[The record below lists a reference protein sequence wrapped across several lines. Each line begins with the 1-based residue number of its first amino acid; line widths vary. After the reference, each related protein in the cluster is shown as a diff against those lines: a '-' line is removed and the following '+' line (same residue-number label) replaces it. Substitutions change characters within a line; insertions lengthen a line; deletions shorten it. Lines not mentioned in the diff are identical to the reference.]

1 MEVYIRMKDKCGLEN
16 AVTHTLLA
24 MTLVYAGGMSA
35 ADAANVNEVTGNS
48 ASGAIIKENQ
58 TLSDTSLFG
67 WKYDDVTA
75 ATGGSVTLNNADIF
89 IGSSLTGL
97 KGVYGGY
104 SAGGAS
110 TGNSVSVSGY
120 KHNTPFGNSIIYG
133 GYAGSGAA
141 DGNKITF
148 SNSKSSGSLYGGWGK
163 VGDVKN
169 SVVTITD
176 STISSNVCG
185 GHTNVGTASNNEV
198 QITNS
203 EISYVVVGGEIFT
216 ESANAN
222 GAATNNKVTLIN
234 SSANI
239 AYGGRVG
246 GVFYIATGDT
256 SANGIGDATSNT
268 LTIESLKS
276 GSAIDLE
283 QIYGGTVIGKGSANG
298 NKVILG
304 KTGAG
309 AVSMTDVQRLYGG
322 GSKIGSSSL
331 KGGDANNNTIEIKG
345 NVTLGLSNTSSGGT
359 TIYGG
364 YAAAGEASG
373 NKITVDQ
380 GATVKAYFIY
390 GGNSSSSSDSGLSLT
405 KNNQVIISGDVTV
418 GNSIAGGFATGKSGV
433 AGSVAQ
439 GNKVEVTVGG
449 KVTGPIRGGIS
460 GYGSANENTVNVAG
474 TVTGALVGGW
484 SNNLGSGVGTANSNT
499 VTVSG
504 TVGDNIMGGYSVKG
518 GADSNRLEITGNV
531 TGYTYGGYA
540 GGSRTTDNASR
551 NTVSIGNGGTVG
563 GNIIG
568 GVSAKG
574 SADNNTVQ
582 TQGSGN
588 LGGSVYGGQTT
599 AAAGSAN
606 GNTVELGIGR
616 TVGGVVYGGYAKGD
630 GSTSGSASGNKVIVS
645 GTVNSTATQYTGTVF
660 GGYAL
665 TGTADNNEV
674 TISGGTIASQV
685 MGGYSST
692 GAFGSGSA
700 SSNTVKIIN
709 GSTVSSDI
717 YGGYTGMGNANSNS
731 ILIESGTIGGD
742 IYGGHTGYG
751 TANNNSITIRG
762 AVDMS
767 GRTIYGGDSSSGN
780 AKTGNTLRF
789 ENTGGNIKAIKNID
803 VLGVSALSDNSKV
816 LTITNGVADD
826 LANTTVKLVASDSGL
841 RVGQQITLVQAN
853 SGVIVGT
860 TTLDQATLKKN
871 TNAFISYDFEEV
883 AGLSDKIAVVVTGKE
898 ADTANARA
906 LAESRIAGVALLNQS
921 SDLLID
927 QGFGAVKF
935 NGEDVVKDTYG
946 FAITGGSSIRYNTG
960 SFVKANGFSLIAGL
974 AQKTTVDNGVWHWGA
989 FFENGHSNY
998 STHNDGVDGAVRGDG
1013 DATYNGGGILARFD
1027 SASGMYGEASMRAG
1041 SIKNKFGGFAYN
1053 GGIGSYE
1060 DRSTYYGAYL
1070 GLGQQRQLSKN
1081 TSLDIYGKYF
1091 YTHQQGSDFE
1101 VLGEQVTTAAVK
1113 SSRMQLGGRLTKQV
1127 TAEVSYYGG
1136 VAWEYE
1142 FDGAADMA
1150 VAGADLA
1157 APSLKGS
1164 SGIVE
1169 MGIRLKPSKTDKIT
1183 LDLGAQ
1189 GHFGKR
1195 RGFSGGLQIN
1205 YSF

>member
-1 MEVYIRMKDKCGLEN
+1 MGRQKELK
-16 AVTHTLLA
+16 LA
-24 MTLVYAGGMSA
+24 MVVGCILTSSNAWA
-35 ADAANVNEVTGNS
+35 ADITGNS
-48 ASGAIIKENQ
+48 SSGSASLSNQ
-58 TLSDTSLFG
+58 TQNSGGVYG
-67 WKYDDVTA
+67 WKYDDTSV
-75 ATGGSVTLNNADIF
+75 ATGGSVTLTNADVSY
-89 IGSSLTGL
+89 SSGGTAP
-97 KGVYGGY
+97 KGVFGGYAANAAAQNNTVSITGTNVSVGFAFANCSIYGGY
-104 SAGGAS
+104 S
-110 TGNSVSVSGY
+110 
-120 KHNTPFGNSIIYG
+120 
-133 GYAGSGAA
+133 GSGTAA
-141 DGNKITF
+141 GNTVTLTNAKDT
-148 SNSKSSGSLYGGWGK
+148 SSYGGWAVAGDAANNRIIISGGTGTSATGGHSNAGAASGNNVK
-163 VGDVKN
+163 V
-169 SVVTITD
+169 TD
-176 STISSNVCG
+176 S
-185 GHTNVGTASNNEV
+185 E
-198 QITNS
+198 IT
-203 EISYVVVGGEIFT
+203 YRVVGGEIFT
-216 ESANAN
+216 DGAVATGSASGNSVELVN
-222 GAATNNKVTLIN
+222 SVTNTVH
-234 SSANI
+234 
-239 AYGGRVG
+239 GGRVG
-246 GVFYIATGDT
+246 GVWYVNSDDS
-256 SANGIGDATSNT
+256 SASAKGDATNNT
-268 LTIESLKS
+268 VTIESLKTS
-276 GSAIDLE
+276 AGSVKLE
-283 QIYGGTVIGKGSANG
+283 YVYGGTVVGQGSANG

-309 AVSMTDVQRLYGG
+309 TVSMTDVKQLYGG
-322 GSKIGSSSL
+322 GAINGSSSL
-331 KGGDANNNTIEIKG
+331 KGGTANNNTIEIKG
-345 NVTLGLSNTSSGGT
+345 NVTLGLTNTGQGGT
-359 TIYGG
+359 TILGG
-364 YAAAGEASG
+364 SAFAGEASG

-380 GATVKAYFIY
+380 GATVKAYYIY
-390 GGNSSSSSDSGLSLT
+390 GGYSDKKAASGISQA

-418 GNSIAGGFATGKSGV
+418 GNSISGGFASGKSGT

-439 GNKVEVTVGG
+439 GNKIEVTVGG
-449 KVTGPIRGGIS
+449 KVTGAIRGGIS

-474 TVTGALVGGW
+474 TVTGMVTGGHA
-484 SNNLGSGVGTANSNT
+484 NGSGNNAGTANSNQI
-499 VTVSG
+499 TVSG
-504 TVGDNIMGGYSVKG
+504 TAGDAVVGGWSVGGS
-518 GADSNRLEITGNV
+518 AQANRIEITGTATV
-531 TGYTYGGYA
+531 TGAIYGGYA
-540 GGSRTTDNASR
+540 GG
-551 NTVSIGNGGTVG
+551 G
-563 GNIIG
+563 
-568 GVSAKG
+568 
-574 SADNNTVQ
+574 
-582 TQGSGN
+582 
-588 LGGSVYGGQTT
+588 
-599 AAAGSAN
+599 
-606 GNTVELGIGR
+606 
-616 TVGGVVYGGYAKGD
+616 
-630 GSTSGSASGNKVIVS
+630 
-645 GTVNSTATQYTGTVF
+645 
-660 GGYAL
+660 
-665 TGTADNNEV
+665 
-674 TISGGTIASQV
+674 
-685 MGGYSST
+685 
-692 GAFGSGSA
+692 
-700 SSNTVKIIN
+700 SSNV
-709 GSTVSSDI
+709 D
-717 YGGYTGMGNANSNS
+717 SNS
-731 ILIESGTIGGD
+731 ILIEGSSIGGD
-742 IYGGHTGYG
+742 IYGGYTAGSG
-751 TANNNSITIRG
+751 NANNNSITIRG
-762 AVDMS
+762 AVDLS
-767 GRTIYGGDSSSGN
+767 NRTIYGGSSNSGN

-803 VLGVSALSDNSKV
+803 VLGVSALSDNSKA
-816 LTITNGVADD
+816 LTITNGAADD
-826 LANTTVKLVASDSGL
+826 LANTTVRLIAADDGL
-841 RVGQQITLVQAN
+841 QVGKQITLLTAN
-853 SGVIVGT
+853 AGVIT
-860 TTLDQATLKKN
+860 NSTALDQSSLKKSSN
-871 TNAFISYDFEEV
+871 KFISYDFEEV
-883 AGLSDKIAVVVTGKE
+883 KGQSDKIVVTVTGKE

-906 LAESRIAGVALLNQS
+906 LAESRAAGVALLNQS

-1027 SASGMYGEASMRAG
+1027 SAGGMYGEASMRAG

-1127 TAEVSYYGG
+1127 TADVSYYGG

>member
-1 MEVYIRMKDKCGLEN
+1 MGKKMGRQKELK
-16 AVTHTLLA
+16 LA
-24 MTLVYAGGMSA
+24 MVVDCILTSSNAWA
-35 ADAANVNEVTGNS
+35 ADITGNS
-48 ASGAIIKENQ
+48 SSGSASLSNQ
-58 TLSDTSLFG
+58 TQNSGGVYG
-67 WKYDDVTA
+67 WKYDDTSA
-75 ATGGSVTLNNADIF
+75 ATGGSVTLTNADVSY
-89 IGSSLTGL
+89 SSSSSASP
-97 KGVYGGY
+97 KGVFGGY
-104 SAGGAS
+104 AANAAAQNNTVSITGTVASGGYAFANCS
-110 TGNSVSVSGY
+110 
-120 KHNTPFGNSIIYG
+120 IYG
-133 GYAGSGAA
+133 GYAGSGTAA
-141 DGNKITF
+141 GNTVTLTNAKDT
-148 SNSKSSGSLYGGWGK
+148 SSYGGWAVAGDAANNRITISGGTGTSATGGHSNAGAASGNNVK
-163 VGDVKN
+163 V
-169 SVVTITD
+169 TD
-176 STISSNVCG
+176 S
-185 GHTNVGTASNNEV
+185 
-198 QITNS
+198 
-203 EISYVVVGGEIFT
+203 EIEYRVVGGEIFT
-216 ESANAN
+216 DGAVATGSASGNSIELVN
-222 GAATNNKVTLIN
+222 SVTNTVH
-234 SSANI
+234 
-239 AYGGRVG
+239 GGRVG
-246 GVFYIATGDT
+246 GTFDVSTGDS
-256 SANGIGDATSNT
+256 SAVAEGDATNNT
-268 LTIESLKS
+268 VTIESLKTS
-276 GSAIDLE
+276 AGSVKLE
-283 QIYGGTVIGKGSANG
+283 QVYGGTVIGKGSANG

-449 KVTGPIRGGIS
+449 KVTGAIRGGIS
-460 GYGSANENTVNVAG
+460 AYGSANENTVNVAG
-474 TVTGALVGGW
+474 TVTGMVTGGHA
-484 SNNLGSGVGTANSNT
+484 NGSGNNAGTANSNQI
-499 VTVSG
+499 TVSG
-504 TVGDNIMGGYSVKG
+504 TAGNAVVGGWSVAG
-518 GADSNRLEITGNV
+518 SAQANRIEITG
-531 TGYTYGGYA
+531 
-540 GGSRTTDNASR
+540 
-551 NTVSIGNGGTVG
+551 
-563 GNIIG
+563 
-568 GVSAKG
+568 
-574 SADNNTVQ
+574 
-582 TQGSGN
+582 
-588 LGGSVYGGQTT
+588 T
-599 AAAGSAN
+599 A
-606 GNTVELGIGR
+606 
-616 TVGGVVYGGYAKGD
+616 
-630 GSTSGSASGNKVIVS
+630 
-645 GTVNSTATQYTGTVF
+645 
-660 GGYAL
+660 
-665 TGTADNNEV
+665 
-674 TISGGTIASQV
+674 
-685 MGGYSST
+685 
-692 GAFGSGSA
+692 
-700 SSNTVKIIN
+700 
-709 GSTVSSDI
+709 TVSSDI

-762 AVDMS
+762 AVNLS
-767 GRTIYGGDSSSGN
+767 GRTIYGGSSNSGN

-803 VLGVSALSDNSKV
+803 VLGVSALADNSKA
-816 LTITNGVADD
+816 LTITNGAADD
-826 LANTTVKLVASDSGL
+826 LANTTVRLIAADDGL
-841 RVGQQITLVQAN
+841 QVGKQITLLTAN
-853 SGVIVGT
+853 AGVIT
-860 TTLDQATLKKN
+860 NSTALDQSSLKKSSN
-871 TNAFISYDFEEV
+871 KFISYDFEEV
-883 AGLSDKIAVVVTGKE
+883 KGQSDKIVVTVTGKE

-906 LAESRIAGVALLNQS
+906 LAESRAAGVALLNQS

-1027 SASGMYGEASMRAG
+1027 SAGGMYGEASMRAG

-1053 GGIGSYE
+1053 GGTGSYE

-1113 SSRMQLGGRLTKQV
+1113 SSRMQIGGRLTKQV

-1169 MGIRLKPSKTDKIT
+1169 MGIRLKPSKTGKIT

>member
-1 MEVYIRMKDKCGLEN
+1 MGRQKELK
-16 AVTHTLLA
+16 LA
-24 MTLVYAGGMSA
+24 MVVGCILTSSNAWA
-35 ADAANVNEVTGNS
+35 ADITGNNSSGS
-48 ASGAIIKENQ
+48 ASLSNQ
-58 TLSDTSLFG
+58 TQNSGGVYG
-67 WKYDDVTA
+67 WKYDDTSA
-75 ATGGSVTLNNADIF
+75 ATGGSVTLTNADVSYSS
-89 IGSSLTGL
+89 GSSASP
-97 KGVYGGY
+97 KGVFGGY
-104 SAGGAS
+104 AANAAAQNNTVSITGTVGGVGFAFANCS
-110 TGNSVSVSGY
+110 
-120 KHNTPFGNSIIYG
+120 IYG
-133 GYAGSGAA
+133 GYAGSGTAA
-141 DGNKITF
+141 GNTVTLTNAKDT
-148 SNSKSSGSLYGGWGK
+148 SSYGGWAVAGDAANNKIIISGGTGTSATGGHSNAGAASGNNVK
-163 VGDVKN
+163 V
-169 SVVTITD
+169 TD
-176 STISSNVCG
+176 S
-185 GHTNVGTASNNEV
+185 
-198 QITNS
+198 
-203 EISYVVVGGEIFT
+203 EIEYRVVGGEIFT
-216 ESANAN
+216 DGTVATGSASGNSIELVN
-222 GAATNNKVTLIN
+222 SVTNTVH
-234 SSANI
+234 
-239 AYGGRVG
+239 GGRVG
-246 GVFYIATGDT
+246 GVFYVGTGDT
-256 SANGIGDATSNT
+256 NASAKGDAANNMV
-268 LTIESLKS
+268 TIESLKTS
-276 GSAIDLE
+276 AGSVKLE
-283 QIYGGTVIGKGSANG
+283 QVYGGTVIGKGSANG

-309 AVSMTDVQRLYGG
+309 AVSMTDVKQLYGG
-322 GSKIGSSSL
+322 GSKIGSNSL

-359 TIYGG
+359 KILGG
-364 YAAAGEASG
+364 SASAGEASD

-380 GATVKAYFIY
+380 GATVKAYYIY
-390 GGNSSSSSDSGLSLT
+390 GGYSDKNAVNGISLA

-418 GNSIAGGFATGKSGV
+418 GNSISGGFASGKSGT

-439 GNKVEVTVGG
+439 GNKIEVTVGG

-474 TVTGALVGGW
+474 TVTGMVTGGHA
-484 SNNLGSGVGTANSNT
+484 NGSGNNAGTANSNQI
-499 VTVSG
+499 TVSG
-504 TVGDNIMGGYSVKG
+504 TAGDAVVGGWSVAG
-518 GADSNRLEITGNV
+518 SAQANRIEITGTATV
-531 TGYTYGGYA
+531 TGAIYGGYA
-540 GGSRTTDNASR
+540 GG
-551 NTVSIGNGGTVG
+551 G
-563 GNIIG
+563 
-568 GVSAKG
+568 
-574 SADNNTVQ
+574 
-582 TQGSGN
+582 
-588 LGGSVYGGQTT
+588 
-599 AAAGSAN
+599 
-606 GNTVELGIGR
+606 
-616 TVGGVVYGGYAKGD
+616 
-630 GSTSGSASGNKVIVS
+630 
-645 GTVNSTATQYTGTVF
+645 
-660 GGYAL
+660 
-665 TGTADNNEV
+665 
-674 TISGGTIASQV
+674 
-685 MGGYSST
+685 
-692 GAFGSGSA
+692 
-700 SSNTVKIIN
+700 SSNV
-709 GSTVSSDI
+709 D
-717 YGGYTGMGNANSNS
+717 SNS
-731 ILIESGTIGGD
+731 ILIEGSSIGGD
-742 IYGGHTGYG
+742 IYGGYTAGSG
-751 TANNNSITIRG
+751 NANNNSITIRG
-762 AVDMS
+762 AVDLS
-767 GRTIYGGDSSSGN
+767 NRTIYGGSSNSGN

-803 VLGVSALSDNSKV
+803 VLGVSALSDNSKA
-816 LTITNGVADD
+816 LTITNGAADD
-826 LANTTVKLVASDSGL
+826 LANTTVRLIAADDGL
-841 RVGQQITLVQAN
+841 QVGKQITLLTAN
-853 SGVIVGT
+853 AGVIT
-860 TTLDQATLKKN
+860 NSTALDQSSLKKSSN
-871 TNAFISYDFEEV
+871 KFISYDFEEV
-883 AGLSDKIAVVVTGKE
+883 QGQSDKIVVTVTGKE

-906 LAESRIAGVALLNQS
+906 LAESRAAGVALLNQS

-974 AQKTTVDNGVWHWGA
+974 AQKTTVDNGVWHLGA

-1053 GGIGSYE
+1053 GGTGSYE

-1164 SGIVE
+1164 SGIIE

>member
-1 MEVYIRMKDKCGLEN
+1 MGRQKELK
-16 AVTHTLLA
+16 LA
-24 MTLVYAGGMSA
+24 MVVGCILTSSNAWA
-35 ADAANVNEVTGNS
+35 ADITGNS
-48 ASGAIIKENQ
+48 SSGSASLSNQ
-58 TLSDTSLFG
+58 TQNSGGVYG
-67 WKYDDVTA
+67 WKYDDTSA
-75 ATGGSVTLNNADIF
+75 ATGGSVTLTNADVSYSS
-89 IGSSLTGL
+89 GSSASP
-97 KGVYGGY
+97 KGVFGGY
-104 SAGGAS
+104 AANAAAQNNTVSITGTVASGGYAFANCS
-110 TGNSVSVSGY
+110 
-120 KHNTPFGNSIIYG
+120 IYG
-133 GYAGSGAA
+133 GYAGSGTAA
-141 DGNKITF
+141 GNTVTLTNAKDT
-148 SNSKSSGSLYGGWGK
+148 SSYGGWAVAGDAANNKIIISGGTGTSATGGHSNAGAASGNNVK
-163 VGDVKN
+163 V
-169 SVVTITD
+169 TD
-176 STISSNVCG
+176 S
-185 GHTNVGTASNNEV
+185 
-198 QITNS
+198 
-203 EISYVVVGGEIFT
+203 EIEYRVVGGEIFT
-216 ESANAN
+216 GSAP
-222 GAATNNKVTLIN
+222 GTTATGSASGNSIELVNSVTN
-234 SSANI
+234 TV
-239 AYGGRVG
+239 YGGRVG
-246 GVFYIATGDT
+246 GTFDVSTGD
-256 SANGIGDATSNT
+256 SSVVAEGDATNNT
-268 LTIESLKS
+268 VTIESLKTS
-276 GSAIDLE
+276 AGSVKLE
-283 QIYGGTVIGKGSANG
+283 QVYGGTVIGKGSANG

-433 AGSVAQ
+433 SGSVAQ

-449 KVTGPIRGGIS
+449 KVTGAIRGGIS
-460 GYGSANENTVNVAG
+460 AYGSANENTVNVAG

-504 TVGDNIMGGYSVKG
+504 TAGDNV
-518 GADSNRLEITGNV
+518 
-531 TGYTYGGYA
+531 
-540 GGSRTTDNASR
+540 
-551 NTVSIGNGGTVG
+551 
-563 GNIIG
+563 IG
-568 GVSAKG
+568 GVSVKG
-574 SADNNTVQ
+574 NADNNTVQ
-582 TQGSGN
+582 IQGSGN

-606 GNTVELGIGR
+606 GNTVELSTGR

-645 GTVNSTATQYTGTVF
+645 GTVNSTVTQYTGTVF

-674 TISGGTIASQV
+674 TISGGTIAAQV

-692 GAFGSGSA
+692 GTFGSGSA

-742 IYGGHTGYG
+742 IYGGNTGYG

-762 AVDMS
+762 AVNLS
-767 GRTIYGGDSSSGN
+767 GRTIYGGSSSSGN

-803 VLGVSALSDNSKV
+803 VLGVSALADNSKA
-816 LTITNGVADD
+816 LTITNGAADD
-826 LANTTVKLVASDSGL
+826 LANTTVRLIAADDGL
-841 RVGQQITLVQAN
+841 QVGKQITLLTAN
-853 SGVIVGT
+853 AGVIT
-860 TTLDQATLKKN
+860 NSTALDQSSLKKSSN
-871 TNAFISYDFEEV
+871 KFISYDFEGV
-883 AGLSDKIAVVVTGKE
+883 TGLSDEIAVIVVGKE

-906 LAESRIAGVALLNQS
+906 LAESRAAGVALLNQS

-974 AQKTTVDNGVWHWGA
+974 AQKTTVDNGVWHLGA

-1041 SIKNKFGGFAYN
+1041 SIKNKFGGFSYN
-1053 GGIGSYE
+1053 GGLGSYE
-1060 DRSTYYGAYL
+1060 DKSTYYGTHL
-1070 GLGQQRQLSKN
+1070 GLGQVWQLSKN

-1113 SSRMQLGGRLTKQV
+1113 SSRMQIGGRLTKQV
-1127 TAEVSYYGG
+1127 TADVSYYGG

-1169 MGIRLKPSKTDKIT
+1169 MGIRLKPSKTGKIT

>member
-1 MEVYIRMKDKCGLEN
+1 MKNRWRLGK
-16 AVTHTLLA
+16 AITHTLLA
-24 MTLVYAGGMSA
+24 TTFVYQGGMSVAGA
-35 ADAANVNEVTGNS
+35 AQVTEITGN
-48 ASGAIIKENQ
+48 ASGGAISGNNITYSN
-58 TLSDTSLFG
+58 TSLFG
-67 WKYDDVTA
+67 YKHDDSTA
-75 ATGGSVTLNNADIF
+75 ATDGAVTLTNADIF
-89 IGSSLTGL
+89 ISSGTTGL

-104 SAGGAS
+104 SAGGAA
-110 TGNSVSVSGY
+110 TGNSVFVTGY
-120 KHNTPFGNSIIYG
+120 KHSSAPFGNSVICG

-148 SNSKSSGSLYGGWGK
+148 TNSKSSGVLYGGWAEA
-163 VGDVKN
+163 GDAKN
-169 SVVTITD
+169 SVVTITG
-176 STISSNVCG
+176 STITSNVVG
-185 GHTNVGTASNNEV
+185 GHTNAGTADNNEV
-198 QITNS
+198 KITDS

-216 ESANAN
+216 DGSNAS

-239 AYGGRVG
+239 VYGGRVG
-246 GVFYIATGDT
+246 GTWGIATGDT
-256 SANGIGDATSNT
+256 SANGIGDATGNT

-276 GSAIDLE
+276 GSTINLE
-283 QIYGGTVIGKGSANG
+283 QIFGGVVTGQGNANS
-298 NKVILG
+298 NKVVLG

-309 AVSMTDVQRLYGG
+309 AVTMDKVNTLYGG
-322 GSKIGSSSL
+322 GSQNGGGVR
-331 KGGDANNNTIEIKG
+331 GGDANGNEIAIRS
-345 NVTLGLSNTSSGGT
+345 NVTLGTGTGSSNGT
-359 TIYGG
+359 RIYGG
-364 YAAAGEASG
+364 YAYAGAANQ
-373 NKITVDQ
+373 NKITIDN
-380 GATVKAYFIY
+380 GAVVNAYFMY
-390 GGNSSSSSDSGLSLT
+390 GGNSSGGAADGISQA
-405 KNNQVIISGDVTV
+405 NQNQVIISGTVTV
-418 GNSIAGGFATGKSGV
+418 GNSVAGGFAAGKTGV
-433 AGSVAQ
+433 AGTMAQ
-439 GNKVEVTVGG
+439 GNKVSVTADGTLNG
-449 KVTGPIRGGIS
+449 AIRGGIS
-460 GYGSANENTVNVAG
+460 AYGSADGNTVAVDG
-474 TVTGALVGGW
+474 TVTGMVTGGHA
-484 SNNLGSGVGTANSNT
+484 NGSGSNAGTANSNT
-499 VTVSG
+499 ITVSG
-504 TVGDNIMGGYSVKG
+504 SAAAAIGGYSVAGNAQANKI
-518 GADSNRLEITGNV
+518 EITE
-531 TGYTYGGYA
+531 TGTASSSVYGGYA
-540 GGSRTTDNASR
+540 IGTGSNSGDASQNEVTVRGNAGD
-551 NTVSIGNGGTVG
+551 VV
-563 GNIIG
+563 IG
-568 GVSAKG
+568 GYSTKG
-574 SADNNTVQ
+574 SADENKVIVT
-582 TQGSGN
+582 GN
-588 LGGSVYGGQTT
+588 HTIGGSVYGGRTT
-599 AAAGSAN
+599 AAAGSADN
-606 GNTVELGIGR
+606 NAVELGTGR
-616 TVGGVVYGGYAKGD
+616 TVGGVVYGGYAEGD

-645 GTVNSTATQYTGTVF
+645 GTVNSTATAYTGTVY
-660 GGYAL
+660 GGSAV
-665 TGTADNNEV
+665 TGAANDNEV
-674 TISGGTIASQV
+674 TISGGHVADMVI
-685 MGGYSST
+685 GGSSST
-692 GAFGSGSA
+692 GAFGSGTA
-700 SSNTVKIIN
+700 NGNKVRVTGGSSIGGAV
-709 GSTVSSDI
+709 
-717 YGGYTGMGNANSNS
+717 YGGFIGMGNANSNS

-742 IYGGHTGYG
+742 IYGGNTGYG

-762 AVDMS
+762 AVNLS
-767 GRTIYGGDSSSGN
+767 GRTIYGGSSSSGN

-803 VLGVSALSDNSKV
+803 VLGVSALADNSKA
-816 LTITNGVADD
+816 LTITNGAADD
-826 LANTTVKLVASDSGL
+826 LANTTVRLIAADDGL
-841 RVGQQITLVQAN
+841 QVGKQITLLTAN
-853 SGVIVGT
+853 AGVIT
-860 TTLDQATLKKN
+860 NSTALDQSSLKKSSN
-871 TNAFISYDFEEV
+871 KFISYDFEEV
-883 AGLSDKIAVVVTGKE
+883 KGLSNQIAVTVTGKE

-906 LAESRIAGVALLNQS
+906 LAESRAAGVALLNQS

-935 NGEDVVKDTYG
+935 NGEGVVKDTYG
-946 FAITGGSSIRYNTG
+946 FATTGGSSIRYNTG

-974 AQKTTVDNGVWHWGA
+974 AQKTTVDNGVWHLGA

-1027 SASGMYGEASMRAG
+1027 SAGGMYGEASMRAG

-1053 GGIGSYE
+1053 GGTGSYE

-1183 LDLGAQ
+1183 LDLGVQ

>member
-1 MEVYIRMKDKCGLEN
+1 MGKKMGRQKELK
-16 AVTHTLLA
+16 LA
-24 MTLVYAGGMSA
+24 MVVGCILTSSNAWA
-35 ADAANVNEVTGNS
+35 ADITGNS
-48 ASGAIIKENQ
+48 SSGSASLSNQ
-58 TLSDTSLFG
+58 TQNSGGVYG
-67 WKYDDVTA
+67 WKYDDTSA
-75 ATGGSVTLNNADIF
+75 ATGGSVTLTNADVSYSS
-89 IGSSLTGL
+89 GSSASP
-97 KGVYGGY
+97 KGVFGGY
-104 SAGGAS
+104 AANAAAQNNTVSITGTVASGGYAFANCS
-110 TGNSVSVSGY
+110 
-120 KHNTPFGNSIIYG
+120 IYG
-133 GYAGSGAA
+133 GYAGSGTAA
-141 DGNKITF
+141 GNTVTLTNAKDT
-148 SNSKSSGSLYGGWGK
+148 SSYGGWAVAGDAANNKIIISGGTGTSATGGHSNAGAASGNNVK
-163 VGDVKN
+163 V
-169 SVVTITD
+169 TD
-176 STISSNVCG
+176 S
-185 GHTNVGTASNNEV
+185 
-198 QITNS
+198 
-203 EISYVVVGGEIFT
+203 EIEYRVVGGEIFT
-216 ESANAN
+216 GSAP
-222 GAATNNKVTLIN
+222 GTTATGSASGNSIEIVNSVTN
-234 SSANI
+234 TV
-239 AYGGRVG
+239 YGGRVG
-246 GVFYIATGDT
+246 GTFDVSTGDS
-256 SANGIGDATSNT
+256 SAVAEGDATNNT
-268 LTIESLKS
+268 VTIESLKTS
-276 GSAIDLE
+276 AGSVKLE
-283 QIYGGTVIGKGSANG
+283 QVYGGTVIGKGSANG

-418 GNSIAGGFATGKSGV
+418 GNSIAGGFANGKSGV
-433 AGSVAQ
+433 TGSVAQ

-449 KVTGPIRGGIS
+449 KVTGAIRGGIS
-460 GYGSANENTVNVAG
+460 AYGSANENTVNVAG
-474 TVTGALVGGW
+474 TVTGMVTGGHA
-484 SNNLGSGVGTANSNT
+484 NGSGNNAGTANSNQI
-499 VTVSG
+499 TVSG
-504 TVGDNIMGGYSVKG
+504 TAGNAVVGGWSAAGS
-518 GADSNRLEITGNV
+518 AQANRIEITGTATV
-531 TGYTYGGYA
+531 TGTIYGGYA
-540 GGSRTTDNASR
+540 GG
-551 NTVSIGNGGTVG
+551 G
-563 GNIIG
+563 
-568 GVSAKG
+568 
-574 SADNNTVQ
+574 
-582 TQGSGN
+582 
-588 LGGSVYGGQTT
+588 
-599 AAAGSAN
+599 
-606 GNTVELGIGR
+606 
-616 TVGGVVYGGYAKGD
+616 
-630 GSTSGSASGNKVIVS
+630 
-645 GTVNSTATQYTGTVF
+645 
-660 GGYAL
+660 
-665 TGTADNNEV
+665 
-674 TISGGTIASQV
+674 
-685 MGGYSST
+685 
-692 GAFGSGSA
+692 
-700 SSNTVKIIN
+700 SSNV
-709 GSTVSSDI
+709 D
-717 YGGYTGMGNANSNS
+717 SNS

-742 IYGGHTGYG
+742 IYGGYTAGSG
-751 TANNNSITIRG
+751 NANNNSITIRG
-762 AVDMS
+762 AVNLS

-803 VLGVSALSDNSKV
+803 VLGVSALADNSKA
-816 LTITNGVADD
+816 LTITNGAADD
-826 LANTTVKLVASDSGL
+826 LANTTVRLIAADDGL
-841 RVGQQITLVQAN
+841 QVGKQITLLTAN
-853 SGVIVGT
+853 AGVIT
-860 TTLDQATLKKN
+860 NSTALDQSSLKKSSN
-871 TNAFISYDFEEV
+871 KFISYDFEEV
-883 AGLSDKIAVVVTGKE
+883 KGLSNQIAVTVTGKE

-906 LAESRIAGVALLNQS
+906 LAESRAAGVALLNQS

-960 SFVKANGFSLIAGL
+960 SFVKANGFNLIAGL

-1027 SASGMYGEASMRAG
+1027 SAGGMYGEASMRAG

-1053 GGIGSYE
+1053 GGTGSYE

>member
-1 MEVYIRMKDKCGLEN
+1 MGRQKELK
-16 AVTHTLLA
+16 LA
-24 MTLVYAGGMSA
+24 MVVGCILTSSNAWA
-35 ADAANVNEVTGNS
+35 ADITGNS
-48 ASGAIIKENQ
+48 SSGSASLSNQ
-58 TLSDTSLFG
+58 TQNSGGVYG
-67 WKYDDVTA
+67 WKYDDTSA
-75 ATGGSVTLNNADIF
+75 ATGGSVTLTNADVSYSS
-89 IGSSLTGL
+89 GSSASP
-97 KGVYGGY
+97 KGVFGGY
-104 SAGGAS
+104 AANAAAQNNTVSITGTVGGVGFAFANCS
-110 TGNSVSVSGY
+110 
-120 KHNTPFGNSIIYG
+120 IYG
-133 GYAGSGAA
+133 GYAGSGTAA
-141 DGNKITF
+141 GNTVTLTNAKDT
-148 SNSKSSGSLYGGWGK
+148 SSYGGWAVAGYAANNRITISGGTGTSATGGHSNAGAASGNNVK
-163 VGDVKN
+163 V
-169 SVVTITD
+169 TD
-176 STISSNVCG
+176 S
-185 GHTNVGTASNNEV
+185 
-198 QITNS
+198 
-203 EISYVVVGGEIFT
+203 EIEYRVVGGEIFT
-216 ESANAN
+216 DGTVATGSASGNSIELVN
-222 GAATNNKVTLIN
+222 SVTNTVH
-234 SSANI
+234 
-239 AYGGRVG
+239 GGRVG
-246 GVFYIATGDT
+246 GVFYVGTGDT
-256 SANGIGDATSNT
+256 NASAKGDAANNMV
-268 LTIESLKS
+268 TIESLKTS
-276 GSAIDLE
+276 AGSVKLE
-283 QIYGGTVIGKGSANG
+283 QVYGGTVIGKGSANG

-309 AVSMTDVQRLYGG
+309 AVSMTDVKQLYGG
-322 GSKIGSSSL
+322 GSKIGSNSL

-359 TIYGG
+359 KILGG
-364 YAAAGEASG
+364 SASAGEASD

-380 GATVKAYFIY
+380 GATVKAYYIY
-390 GGNSSSSSDSGLSLT
+390 GGYSDKNAVNGISLA

-418 GNSIAGGFATGKSGV
+418 GNSISGGFASGKSGT

-439 GNKVEVTVGG
+439 GNKIEVTVGG

-474 TVTGALVGGW
+474 TVTGMVTGGHA
-484 SNNLGSGVGTANSNT
+484 NGSGNNAGTANSNQI
-499 VTVSG
+499 TVSG
-504 TVGDNIMGGYSVKG
+504 TAGDAVVGGWSVAG
-518 GADSNRLEITGNV
+518 SAQANRIEITGTATV
-531 TGYTYGGYA
+531 TGAIYGGYA
-540 GGSRTTDNASR
+540 GG
-551 NTVSIGNGGTVG
+551 G
-563 GNIIG
+563 
-568 GVSAKG
+568 
-574 SADNNTVQ
+574 
-582 TQGSGN
+582 
-588 LGGSVYGGQTT
+588 
-599 AAAGSAN
+599 
-606 GNTVELGIGR
+606 
-616 TVGGVVYGGYAKGD
+616 
-630 GSTSGSASGNKVIVS
+630 
-645 GTVNSTATQYTGTVF
+645 
-660 GGYAL
+660 
-665 TGTADNNEV
+665 
-674 TISGGTIASQV
+674 
-685 MGGYSST
+685 
-692 GAFGSGSA
+692 
-700 SSNTVKIIN
+700 SSNV
-709 GSTVSSDI
+709 D
-717 YGGYTGMGNANSNS
+717 SNS
-731 ILIESGTIGGD
+731 ILIEGSSIGGD
-742 IYGGHTGYG
+742 IYGGYTAGSG
-751 TANNNSITIRG
+751 NANNNSITIRG
-762 AVDMS
+762 AVDLS
-767 GRTIYGGDSSSGN
+767 NRTIYGGSSNSGN

-803 VLGVSALSDNSKV
+803 VLGVSALSDNSKA
-816 LTITNGVADD
+816 LTITNGAADD
-826 LANTTVKLVASDSGL
+826 LANTTVRLIAADDGL
-841 RVGQQITLVQAN
+841 QVGKQITLLTAN
-853 SGVIVGT
+853 AGVIT
-860 TTLDQATLKKN
+860 NSTALDQSSLKKSSN
-871 TNAFISYDFEEV
+871 KFISYDFEEV
-883 AGLSDKIAVVVTGKE
+883 QGQSDKIVVTVTGKE

-906 LAESRIAGVALLNQS
+906 LAESRAAGVALLNQS

-974 AQKTTVDNGVWHWGA
+974 AQKTTVDNGVWHLGA

-1053 GGIGSYE
+1053 GGTGSYE

-1164 SGIVE
+1164 SGIIE

>member
-1 MEVYIRMKDKCGLEN
+1 MKDKCGLEN

-35 ADAANVNEVTGNS
+35 VDAANVNEVTGNS

-67 WKYDDVTA
+67 WKYDDGTA

-574 SADNNTVQ
+574 NADNNTVQ
-582 TQGSGN
+582 IQGSGN

-606 GNTVELGIGR
+606 GNTVELGTGR
-616 TVGGVVYGGYAKGD
+616 TVGGVVYGGYAQGN
-630 GSTSGSASGNKVIVS
+630 GSASGSASSNKVTVS
-645 GTVNSTATQYTGTVF
+645 GTVNSTAAQYTGTVF

-665 TGTADNNEV
+665 TGAADNNEV

-685 MGGYSST
+685 IGGYSST
-692 GAFGSGSA
+692 GNFSSGSA

-742 IYGGHTGYG
+742 IYGGNTGYG

-762 AVDMS
+762 AVNLS
-767 GRTIYGGDSSSGN
+767 GRTIYGGSSSSGN

-789 ENTGGNIKAIKNID
+789 ENIGGNIKAIKNID
-803 VLGVSALSDNSKV
+803 VLGVSALADNSKA
-816 LTITNGVADD
+816 LTITNGAADD
-826 LANTTVKLVASDSGL
+826 LANTIVRLIAADDGL
-841 RVGQQITLVQAN
+841 QVGKQITLLTAN
-853 SGVIVGT
+853 AGVIT
-860 TTLDQATLKKN
+860 NSTALDQSSLKKSSN
-871 TNAFISYDFEEV
+871 KFISYDFEEV
-883 AGLSDKIAVVVTGKE
+883 KGQSDKIVVTVTGKE

-906 LAESRIAGVALLNQS
+906 LAESRAAGVALLNQS

-946 FAITGGSSIRYNTG
+946 FAITCGSSIRYNTG

-1027 SASGMYGEASMRAG
+1027 SAGGMYGEASMRAG

-1053 GGIGSYE
+1053 GGTGSYE

-1113 SSRMQLGGRLTKQV
+1113 SSRMQLGGRLTKKV

-1169 MGIRLKPSKTDKIT
+1169 MGIRLKPSKTGKIT

>member
-1 MEVYIRMKDKCGLEN
+1 MKDKCGLEN

-48 ASGAIIKENQ
+48 ASGAVIKENQ

-67 WKYDDVTA
+67 WKYDDGTA

-89 IGSSLTGL
+89 ISSGTTGL

-104 SAGGAS
+104 SAGGAA

-120 KHNTPFGNSIIYG
+120 KHTATPFGNSIIYG

-148 SNSKSSGSLYGGWGK
+148 SNSKSSGSLYGGWAK

-169 SVVTITD
+169 SVVTITG
-176 STISSNVCG
+176 STISSNVVG
-185 GHTNVGTASNNEV
+185 GHTNAGTADNNEV
-198 QITNS
+198 KITNS

-216 ESANAN
+216 DGSNAN

-239 AYGGRVG
+239 VYGGRVG
-246 GVFYIATGDT
+246 GTWGIATGDA

-276 GSAIDLE
+276 GSTINLE
-283 QIYGGTVIGKGSANG
+283 QIFGGVVTGKGNANS
-298 NKVILG
+298 NKVVLG
-304 KTGAG
+304 KTGSA
-309 AVSMTDVQRLYGG
+309 AVTMDNVKQLYGG
-322 GSKIGSSSL
+322 GSQNGGSV
-331 KGGDANNNTIEIKG
+331 KGGTANGNEIAIKS
-345 NVTLGLSNTSSGGT
+345 NVTLGTGTGSSNGT
-359 TIYGG
+359 RIYGG

-390 GGNSSSSSDSGLSLT
+390 GGNSSSSSDSGVSLT
-405 KNNQVIISGDVTV
+405 KNNQVIISGTVTV
-418 GNSIAGGFATGKSGV
+418 GNSVAGGFATGKTGV
-433 AGSVAQ
+433 AGTMAQ
-439 GNKVEVTVGG
+439 GNKVSVTAGG
-449 KVTGPIRGGIS
+449 KVTGAIRGGIS
-460 GYGSANENTVNVAG
+460 AYGSANKNTVNVAG
-474 TVTGALVGGW
+474 TVTGMVTGGHA
-484 SNNLGSGVGTANSNT
+484 NGSGNNAGTANSNQI
-499 VTVSG
+499 TVSG
-504 TVGDNIMGGYSVKG
+504 TAGNAVVGGWSVAGNAQANKI
-518 GADSNRLEITGNV
+518 EITE
-531 TGYTYGGYA
+531 TGTASSSVYGGYA
-540 GGSRTTDNASR
+540 IGTGSNSGDASQNEVTVRGNAGD
-551 NTVSIGNGGTVG
+551 VV
-563 GNIIG
+563 IG
-568 GVSAKG
+568 GYSTKG
-574 SADNNTVQ
+574 SADENKVIVT
-582 TQGSGN
+582 GN
-588 LGGSVYGGQTT
+588 HTIGGSVYGGQTT
-599 AAAGSAN
+599 ATAGSAN

-803 VLGVSALSDNSKV
+803 VLGVSALADNSKV

-1027 SASGMYGEASMRAG
+1027 SAGGMYGEASMRAG

-1053 GGIGSYE
+1053 GGTGSYE

-1169 MGIRLKPSKTDKIT
+1169 MGIRLKPSKTGKIT